1 MTRFNSITRLVWSS
15 RLVAI
20 ASGDVTVN
28 PSSWQHCNTQFHSVR
43 LWFHSLFNCLFIQFI
58 ISLIDISNF
67 GLLNPISHA
76 LFNEAI
82 IQLVIVFFYSISN
95 LIHRPIFEILLIDWP
110 IPCHSNWFQNKL
122 ITKQMS
128 LDDGIILIS
137 LPRRWKEKKK
147 GFQCGYRAS
156 SYPVVQ
162 FQCNFS
168 AVSVQ
173 SQSYS
178 WTLTC
183 FRAVLAQF
191 HGDSST
197 FFSSVILNIK
207 TKMISVLAFFY
218 YQVFVFLN
226 FRAVGGAVQCNGDA
240 IPNGRVTSGW
250 FQISERFE
258 IGFRTVSERFQSR
271 RHRNFREAT
280 RNTGGSSRWVE
291 QHQSTPSAVR

>member
-147 GFQCGYRAS
+147 DS
-156 SYPVVQ
+156 SAVIGRLLIQLCSFSAISVQ
-162 FQCNFS
+162 FQCNP
-168 AVSVQ
+168 
-173 SQSYS
+173 
-178 WTLTC
+178 
-183 FRAVLAQF
+183 RA
-191 HGDSST
+191 
-197 FFSSVILNIK
+197 IL
-207 TKMISVLAFFY
+207 
-218 YQVFVFLN
+218 
-226 FRAVGGAVQCNGDA
+226 GHW
-240 IPNGRVTSGW
+240 P
-250 FQISERFE
+250 
-258 IGFRTVSERFQSR
+258 VSEQF
-271 RHRNFREAT
+271 
-280 RNTGGSSRWVE
+280 
-291 QHQSTPSAVR
+291 

>member
-1 MTRFNSITRLVWSS
+1 MKR
-15 RLVAI
+15 
-20 ASGDVTVN
+20 
-28 PSSWQHCNTQFHSVR
+28 
-43 LWFHSLFNCLFIQFI
+43 
-58 ISLIDISNF
+58 
-67 GLLNPISHA
+67 
-76 LFNEAI
+76 
-82 IQLVIVFFYSISN
+82 
-95 LIHRPIFEILLIDWP
+95 
-110 IPCHSNWFQNKL
+110 
-122 ITKQMS
+122 
-128 LDDGIILIS
+128 
-137 LPRRWKEKKK
+137 KKK

-240 IPNGRVTSGW
+240 IPNGRVTSG
-250 FQISERFE
+250 
-258 IGFRTVSERFQSR
+258 
-271 RHRNFREAT
+271 
-280 RNTGGSSRWVE
+280 
-291 QHQSTPSAVR
+291 

>member
-137 LPRRWKEKKK
+137 LPRRWKKKK
-147 GFQCGYRAS
+147 RIPVRLSGVFLS
-156 SYPVVQ
+156 SCAVSVQ
-162 FQCNFS
+162 FQCSFS
-168 AVSVQ
+168 AIPELFLDIDLFQ
-173 SQSYS
+173 SS
-178 WTLTC
+178 
-183 FRAVLAQF
+183 
-191 HGDSST
+191 SST
-197 FFSSVILNIK
+197 ISWRLFHFF
-207 TKMISVLAFFY
+207 F
-218 YQVFVFLN
+218 
-226 FRAVGGAVQCNGDA
+226 QCNFKYQDK
-240 IPNGRVTSGW
+240 ND
-250 FQISERFE
+250 
-258 IGFRTVSERFQSR
+258 IGFGILLLSSLCVSKF
-271 RHRNFREAT
+271 
-280 RNTGGSSRWVE
+280 
-291 QHQSTPSAVR
+291 